1 MLCLI
6 AKLDDTATETLAALR
21 RALPGG
27 AGKPLYGHVTLA
39 AYTGEDEAGFLRG
52 CRELLAGLS
61 AFSVQIGNLA
71 VLEETSILAALP
83 EKAGALDALH
93 RRVAA
98 RFGGELDKWTRDE
111 SWLPHV
117 TLFYG
122 PEADLPALCRQLDA
136 RFRPFSARVV
146 ALEFSRVLDPGYE
159 IVDRVLLP
167 D

>member
-71 VLEETSILAALP
+71 VLEETSILVALP
-83 EKAGALDALH
+83 EKAGMLDALH

-98 RFGGELDKWTRDE
+98 RFGGTA
-111 SWLPHV
+111 
-117 TLFYG
+117 G
-122 PEADLPALCRQLDA
+122 PP
-136 RFRPFSARVV
+136 RPQREGAASLRA
-146 ALEFSRVLDPGYE
+146 G
-159 IVDRVLLP
+159 
-167 D
+167 

>member
-61 AFSVQIGNLA
+61 AFSLRIETLE
-71 VLEETSILAALP
+71 VLEETSILVALP
-83 EKAGALDALH
+83 EKAGMLAALH

-122 PEADLPALCRQLDA
+122 PEADLPALRRQLDA
-136 RFRPFSARVV
+136 RFRPFSARVI

-159 IVDRVLLP
+159 IADRVLLP

>member
-1 MLCLI
+1 
-6 AKLDDTATETLAALR
+6 
-21 RALPGG
+21 
-27 AGKPLYGHVTLA
+27 
-39 AYTGEDEAGFLRG
+39 
-52 CRELLAGLS
+52 
-61 AFSVQIGNLA
+61 
-71 VLEETSILAALP
+71 
-83 EKAGALDALH
+83 
-93 RRVAA
+93 VAA

-111 SWLPHV
+111 RWLPHV

-159 IVDRVLLP
+159 IADRVLLP